1 MIKRS
6 YKLRKKGSKRGEER
20 EYPFYPNQLL
30 RILMS
35 IMGAVALVAI
45 VAALFPLP
53 LGQIADPLAE
63 PDPGTGAL
71 WILKPALLLKALVL
85 SPRLT
90 ILLIFS
96 LAALF
101 VLLPILDPSGHRS
114 MRRRIIVAV
123 PFILWMLFLALSLLF
138 ATGVPS

>member
-1 MIKRS
+1 MITRS
-6 YKLRKKGSKRGEER
+6 YKVRKKGFKRGEQR
-20 EYPFYPNQLL
+20 EYPFYPNQLF

-35 IMGAVALVAI
+35 IMGAVAVVAI

-63 PDPGTGAL
+63 PDTGTGAL
-71 WILKPALLLKALVL
+71 WILKPALLLKTLVL

-101 VLLPILDPSGHRS
+101 VFLPILDPSGHRS
-114 MRRRIIVAV
+114 IRRRIIVAV
-123 PFILWMLFLALSLLF
+123 PFLLWMLFLAVSLLF
-138 ATGVPS
+138 AFGVPS